1 MTKEGN
7 GGGGR
12 KTVEK
17 ILTEDLGMRKVS
29 VKMAS

>member
-1 MTKEGN
+1 MTKQRN
-7 GGGGR
+7 GGVE

-17 ILTEDLGMRKVS
+17 ILTEDLGMKEVS